1 LLDLLFFPPDLLLVL
16 GQQKRRNRYFGPRS
30 RIISHVKN
38 TLTMRATPE
47 VVTEKGDME
56 TAARTQVSVQAV
68 AVDSGESNEDG
79 VAQILS
85 SQNPPENTE
94 GEIA

>member
-1 LLDLLFFPPDLLLVL
+1 
-16 GQQKRRNRYFGPRS
+16 
-30 RIISHVKN
+30 VKN

-94 GEIA
+94 GEIALFVCLALYLMRRRTGR